1 MSARLPDFRLSVCS
15 QSPGVCSACG
25 DRPVV
30 PRSRSMDP
38 DEIRR
43 DFPILGTLTDLGK
56 PLAYLDNAATTQKP
70 VTVLCAL
77 SDYYQF
83 CNANVHRSLH
93 YLAERATRAFERAR
107 ERIAA
112 FIGAPSPRTV
122 VFTRGATES
131 INLVAYAWGRRNLRA
146 DDEIVLTE
154 MEHHSNLVP
163 WQLLAKEK
171 GARLKFVPVLDDGNL
186 DFDEYHRLLKGR
198 VKLVAFTHASN
209 VLGTINPARE
219 MIAAAHE
226 VGAIVMLD
234 GAQSVP
240 HQPVNV
246 QELDCD
252 FLAFSGHK
260 MLGPTGIG
268 VLYGREALFEKM
280 EPFLAG
286 GEMIN
291 KVTLEE
297 STWADLPQKF
307 EAGTPHISG
316 AVGLGAAVDYLTELG
331 MDRVHA
337 RESELTQTAIQ
348 RLTECPGVRVFG
360 RASQRGGAVSF
371 DVKGVH
377 PHDLAQF
384 ADREGVAIRAGH
396 LCAQPL
402 MRRLGVP
409 AVARASFYFYNVPG
423 EIERLMEAIRQA
435 QRFFGHGA

>member
-1 MSARLPDFRLSVCS
+1 MKENRLAIRWPACS
-15 QSPGVCSACG
+15 QAPGICSACG

-30 PRSRSMDP
+30 RGSRPMNIED
-38 DEIRR
+38 IRR
-43 DFPILGTLTDLGK
+43 DFPILSTITEHGR

-70 VTVLCAL
+70 TSVLCAL
-77 SDYYQF
+77 SDYYQL

-93 YLAERATRAFERAR
+93 FLAERATRAFERAR

-122 VFTRGATES
+122 IFTRGATES
-131 INLVAYAWGRRNLRA
+131 INLVAYSWARRNLRQG
-146 DDEIVLTE
+146 DEIVLTE

-163 WQLLAKEK
+163 WQLVAKDT
-171 GARLKFVPVLDDGNL
+171 GAQLKFVPVQGDGTLDL
-186 DFDEYHRLLKGR
+186 DVYRRLLKGR
-198 VKLVAFTHASN
+198 VKLVAFTHVSN
-209 VLGTINPARE
+209 VLGTVNPVKE
-219 MIAAAHE
+219 MTAEAHA
-226 VGAIVMLD
+226 VGAVVLVD

-246 QELDCD
+246 MDLDCD

-268 VLYGREALFEKM
+268 VLYGRESLLESM
-280 EPFLAG
+280 DPFLAG

-291 KVTLEE
+291 RVTLEDA
-297 STWADLPQKF
+297 TWAELPQKF

-316 AVGLGAAVDYLTELG
+316 AVGLGAAVDYLVELG
-331 MDRVHA
+331 MDKVHA
-337 RESELTQTAIQ
+337 REVELTEEAVH
-348 RLTECPGVRVFG
+348 RLGECSGVRVFG
-360 RASQRGGAVSF
+360 SAPQRGAAVSF
-371 DVKGVH
+371 DVEGVH

-409 AVARASFYFYNVPG
+409 AVARASFYFYNVPE
-423 EIERLMEAIRQA
+423 EIDRLIEAIQKARK
-435 QRFFGHGA
+435 FFGHGA

>member
-1 MSARLPDFRLSVCS
+1 
-15 QSPGVCSACG
+15 
-25 DRPVV
+25 
-30 PRSRSMDP
+30 MDP
-38 DEIRR
+38 EKIRR
-43 DFPILGTLTDLGK
+43 DFPILATLTDRGK

-112 FIGAPSPRTV
+112 FIGAPSARTV
-122 VFTRGATES
+122 IFTRGATES
-131 INLVAYAWGRRNLRA
+131 INLVAYAWGRHVLQSG
-146 DDEIVLTE
+146 DEIVLTE

-163 WQLLAKEK
+163 WQLLAKER
-171 GARLKFVPVLDDGNL
+171 GARLRFVPVFDDGTL
-186 DFDEYHRLLKGR
+186 DLEAYHRLLKGR

-209 VLGTINPARE
+209 VLGTVNPAKE
-219 MIAAAHE
+219 MIAAAHA
-226 VGAIVMLD
+226 VGAIAVLD

-240 HQPVNV
+240 HQPVDV
-246 QELDCD
+246 QALDCD

-268 VLYGREALFEKM
+268 VLYGRESLLEKM

-297 STWADLPQKF
+297 ATWADLPQKF

-337 RESELTQTAIQ
+337 REEELTRAAIQ
-348 RLTECPGVRVFG
+348 RLSECRGVRVFG
-360 RASQRGGAVSF
+360 QAPQRGGAVSF
-371 DVKGVH
+371 EVEGVH

-409 AVARASFYFYNVPG
+409 AVARASFYFYNIPE
-423 EIERLMEAIRQA
+423 EIERLVEAIHKA
-435 QRFFGHGA
+435 QRFFAHGT